1 MERAGD
7 AEYGRGSELPLYHTS
22 GKPGGGLQ
30 GAGDGMLERRL
41 VFARDHDP
49 EAWLNLQ
56 QLGTKVRKK
65 KTYANWEQKSAKSAK
80 KSADYESFFKK
91 RGPFLSPLSKTNISA
106 LFGRTCLGP
115 TTHDKL
121 KLTRPRLSERTAV

>member
-1 MERAGD
+1 MARAGD

-65 KTYANWEQKSAKSAK
+65 KTLPTGNKSPQSPQKSPQTMSLFLK
-80 KSADYESFFKK
+80 KEDLFCPRSVKPIKVLFLV
-91 RGPFLSPLSKTNISA
+91 GPAWDLLPMTNSNSQG
-106 LFGRTCLGP
+106 FG
-115 TTHDKL
+115 
-121 KLTRPRLSERTAV
+121 